1 VAGTFCQ
8 GDDNRLS
15 DAREPGGIFW
25 VNLGGVYIPQYGYLN
40 GKPRYYLQSLRDD
53 GWTDF
58 YDVSFQSPS
67 INKWRAD
74 WYRVDD
80 EGNGRSGL
88 WVVSTST
95 NVTDYP
101 WQATWIGVQPTS
113 APQAAVLAKATA
125 IPAPPASGT
134 YVFRAVNGV
143 AAWVA
148 A

>member
-1 VAGTFCQ
+1 
-8 GDDNRLS
+8 
-15 DAREPGGIFW
+15 
-25 VNLGGVYIPQYGYLN
+25 VNLGGVYIPQFGYQY

-58 YDVSFQSPS
+58 YDVSFQNPS
-67 INKWRAD
+67 INKWRAE
-74 WYRVDD
+74 WTRVDG
-80 EGNGRSGL
+80 EGNGRSSL

-101 WQATWIGVQPTS
+101 WQATWIGIQPS
-113 APQAAVLAKATA
+113 NASSNVAVLAKATA